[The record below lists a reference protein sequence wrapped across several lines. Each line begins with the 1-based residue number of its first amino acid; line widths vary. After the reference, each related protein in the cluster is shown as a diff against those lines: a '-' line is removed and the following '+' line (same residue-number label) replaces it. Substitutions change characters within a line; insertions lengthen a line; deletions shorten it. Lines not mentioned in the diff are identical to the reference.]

1 MRTRLYTVQT
11 DPVSHEDDQGAVFL
25 REGFSWGAA
34 LFTVLWAAWR
44 GLWVWAAVLLVVEIA
59 MASLNAWIGFDPVT
73 WAALLIGYHVVVGFS
88 ANDWRRARLTRRG
101 HLDAGVVLGRNPLAA
116 EQRFFE
122 LGGALAR

>member
-44 GLWVWAAVLLVVEIA
+44 GLWVWAAVLLVVIW
-59 MASLNAWIGFDPVT
+59 ASGSMMYKVEADSREYRCPPGRPSL
-73 WAALLIGYHVVVGFS
+73 
-88 ANDWRRARLTRRG
+88 
-101 HLDAGVVLGRNPLAA
+101 HL
-116 EQRFFE
+116 
-122 LGGALAR
+122 

>member
-11 DPVSHEDDQGAVFL
+11 DPVSHEDDQSAVFL

-59 MASLNAWIGFDPVT
+59 LIGVHAGIGFDAAT
-73 WAALLIGYHVVVGFS
+73 WAALQLGSHAVVGFS

-101 HLDAGVVLGRNPLAA
+101 HLDAGVVLGRNLVAA

-122 LGGALAR
+122 LRGALAR